1 MPYEIVVGLEVHAQ
15 LLTRS
20 KMFCSCSADYAGA
33 PPNIHVCLG
42 CLGMPGTL
50 PVINEKAVKYTV
62 MTALALNCTIPEY
75 TKFDRKNYFYH
86 DVMKGYQIT
95 QCDIPIERGGWLT
108 IDSNGTKK
116 KSISPRC
123 I

>member
-1 MPYEIVVGLEVHAQ
+1 MTYEIVIGLEVHTQ
-15 LLTRS
+15 LLTKS

-33 PPNIHVCLG
+33 LPNIHVCLG
-42 CLGMPGTL
+42 CLGMLGTL

-75 TKFDRKNYFYH
+75 TKFDRKNYFYP
-86 DVMKGYQIT
+86 DVMKSYQIT